1 MQPMSPELPT
11 PIVPPGPD
19 LPVEPD
25 RGPAP
30 PTLPPSDAS
39 IPAPGKAHHPPTL
52 LAWQAR
58 ANRHFMRAAA
68 FRWRG
73 F

>member
-1 MQPMSPELPT
+1 MHPMSTPT
-11 PIVPPGPD
+11 STPPVPQGPD

-25 RGPAP
+25 RGPATPIAP
-30 PTLPPSDAS
+30 PADTSVPT
-39 IPAPGKAHHPPTL
+39 PGKAPHPPTL

-73 F
+73 C